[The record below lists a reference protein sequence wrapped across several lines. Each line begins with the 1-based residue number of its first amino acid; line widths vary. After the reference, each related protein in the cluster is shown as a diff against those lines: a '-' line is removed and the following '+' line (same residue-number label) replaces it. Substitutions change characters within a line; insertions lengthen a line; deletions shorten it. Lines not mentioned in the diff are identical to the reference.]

1 MTKGLAKARKL
12 APVLLIAALPSLTAC
27 GSSSAT
33 DAASAM
39 GGKGPRVK
47 VNNGNGG
54 GSSSTTGGSTTTST
68 PTPIPTP
75 TGTATYDTSIGAGV
89 DANGFAD
96 LPLRSGAHRYF
107 VNSSA
112 GSDNNSCASAQ
123 SAATPKA
130 SLASA
135 VGCIAQG
142 NGDQVLV
149 AEGRTYAERL
159 PVLYQKD
166 GNSLLYPTVIESY
179 DPADPLNEAKY
190 GRATSGR
197 PVFTGSN
204 SNGSP
209 FMINT
214 PAQSFIAV
222 RGLDINPGNITGQ
235 SLGMVDVGSGILFEN
250 NILRYTGLAFVIN
263 ASPRAQHWIVRNN
276 AIYGTWDDTTAT
288 AGHGIYADG
297 CDTLTIEDNVFW
309 HNGWKVGASR
319 DDTLANGGASMF
331 RHPVYQQTTTDA
343 IFRRNLV
350 ADGAGDGGSF
360 RGNATVTENLSI
372 DNPIAYAV
380 GASPHND
387 RPAGVDLTVAYNA
400 VMGGADVISSL
411 QRGWGIWSQNGRSG
425 SSAHHNLLV
434 QSYNVVSGN
443 AFRTTEDFSQPSYM
457 DYHDNVS
464 SLFNASGFTFQN
476 PAMDPS
482 LIHQTAENNIWDDP
496 ASGTNT
502 NVLGHSFPN
511 PYTAAQLYAALG
523 YSSKQAFI
531 NYAIAHPEAHIQRSA
546 RAMLFA
552 GYGL

>member
-1 MTKGLAKARKL
+1 
-12 APVLLIAALPSLTAC
+12 
-27 GSSSAT
+27 
-33 DAASAM
+33 
-39 GGKGPRVK
+39 
-47 VNNGNGG
+47 
-54 GSSSTTGGSTTTST
+54 
-68 PTPIPTP
+68 
-75 TGTATYDTSIGAGV
+75 V

-130 SLASA
+130 SLAAGRDCLASGA
-135 VGCIAQG
+135 
-142 NGDQVLV
+142 GDQLLV
-149 AEGRTYAERL
+149 AEGTTYAERL
-159 PVLYQKD
+159 PIMSLK
-166 GNSLLYPTVIESY
+166 GGFSLLYPSVIESY

-197 PVFTGSN
+197 PVLTGAEPS
-204 SNGSP
+204 GSP
-209 FMINT
+209 FINVANT
-214 PAQSFIAV
+214 PVGFVAV
-222 RGLDINPGNITGQ
+222 RGLDINPGNISGQ
-235 SLGMVDVGSGILFEN
+235 NIGMVGVGDGILFEN
-250 NILRYTGLAFVIN
+250 NILRYTGMSFVPN
-263 ASPRAQHWIVRNN
+263 GTPTAQHWIVRNN

-297 CDTLTIEDNVFW
+297 SPTMTIEDNVLW
-309 HNGWKVGASR
+309 HNGWKIGANR

-343 IFRRNLV
+343 IFRRNLTV
-350 ADGAGDGGSF
+350 DGASDGGSF
-360 RGNATVTENLSI
+360 RGSITATENLQI
-372 DNPIAYAV
+372 DNPIAFGV
-380 GASPHND
+380 GFSPHND
-387 RPAGVDLTVAYNA
+387 RPTGVDITVAYNA
-400 VMGGADVISSL
+400 ILGGADIVSSMP
-411 QRGWGIWSQNGRSG
+411 RGWGIWSQNGRPG

-434 QSYNVVSGN
+434 QSYNVSSGN

-482 LIHQTAENNIWDDP
+482 LIHDTFENNIWDDP

-502 NVLGHSFPN
+502 NVLGHSFPS
-511 PYTAAQLYAALG
+511 PYTVAQLYAALG

-531 NYAIAHPEAHIQRSA
+531 NYAIAHPEAHIQRTA